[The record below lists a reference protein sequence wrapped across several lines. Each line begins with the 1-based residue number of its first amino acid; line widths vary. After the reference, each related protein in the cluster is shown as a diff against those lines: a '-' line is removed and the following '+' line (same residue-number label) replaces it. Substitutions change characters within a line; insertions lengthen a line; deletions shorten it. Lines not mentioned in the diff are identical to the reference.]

1 MHMEDEAHRLFAAR
15 PNSSKERKKKT
26 VTNEIW
32 SSNIWNIVR
41 MMDSSSLFYVGLF
54 KAIVKFSLS
63 RRIKNEEAPGKM
75 IP

>member
-1 MHMEDEAHRLFAAR
+1 
-15 PNSSKERKKKT
+15 
-26 VTNEIW
+26 
-32 SSNIWNIVR
+32 

-63 RRIKNEEAPGKM
+63 RRIKKNEEAPGKM